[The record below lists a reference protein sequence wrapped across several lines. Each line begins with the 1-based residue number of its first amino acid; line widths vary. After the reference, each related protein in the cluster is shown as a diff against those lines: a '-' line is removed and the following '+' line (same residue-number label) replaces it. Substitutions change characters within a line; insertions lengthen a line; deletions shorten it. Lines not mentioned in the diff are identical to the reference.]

1 MKHALISPNETTYS
15 YDGSALGQRVAEVE
29 VAPFEVAPPLYW
41 AECSDDV
48 VADQFYYTGGE
59 ILPVPLPPPPPPP
72 SEVVDQQG
80 PTIVAE

>member
-1 MKHALISPNETTYS
+1 MRHALISPNETTYS

-29 VAPFEVAPPLYW
+29 VAPFEVAPPLFW

-59 ILPVPLPPPPPPP
+59 ILPVPLPPPPPPV
-72 SEVVDQQG
+72 SVVDQQG
-80 PTIVAE
+80 PTVVAE